1 MKVILRQD
9 YDALGKI
16 GDMVT
21 VKDGFARN
29 FLIPKQIAVLA
40 NQKNMKLLQEE
51 RKTFERQQNKDKKQA
66 EGLAKELEKV
76 SITATVSVGE
86 EDRVFG
92 SVTAQTIADLLKE
105 KGYDIDKKKIHLEEP
120 IKALGIY
127 TVSLK
132 LHQDVDAN
140 VRVWVVKE

>member
-1 MKVILRQD
+1 MKIILRQD
-9 YDALGKI
+9 YDALGKM

-21 VKDGFARN
+21 VKDGYARN

-40 NQKNMKLLQEE
+40 NQKNMKILQEE

>member
-1 MKVILRQD
+1 MKIILRQD
-9 YDALGKI
+9 YDALGKM

-21 VKDGFARN
+21 VKDGYARN

-40 NQKNMKLLQEE
+40 NQKNMKILQEE

-105 KGYDIDKKKIHLEEP
+105 KGYDIDKKKIHLDEP

>member
-21 VKDGFARN
+21 VKDGYARN

-40 NQKNMKLLQEE
+40 NQKNMMILREE
-51 RKTFERQQNKDKKQA
+51 RKTFERLQNKDKKQA

-86 EDRVFG
+86 EDRIFG

>member
-1 MKVILRQD
+1 MKIILRQD
-9 YDALGKI
+9 FEALGKI

-21 VKDGFARN
+21 VKDGYARN
-29 FLIPKQIAVLA
+29 FLIPKQIAILA
-40 NQKNMKLLQEE
+40 NQKNMKILEQE
-51 RKTFERQQNKDKKQA
+51 RKRLEIQRNKDKHQA
-66 EGLAKELEKV
+66 EALAKELEKV
-76 SITATVSVGE
+76 SITATVTVGE

-92 SVTAQTIADLLKE
+92 SVTAQIIAELLKE

>member
-1 MKVILRQD
+1 MKIILRQD
-9 YDALGKI
+9 YDALGKM

-21 VKDGFARN
+21 VKDGYARN

-40 NQKNMKLLQEE
+40 NQKNMMILREE

-86 EDRVFG
+86 EDRIFG

>member
-1 MKVILRQD
+1 MKIILRQD
-9 YDALGKI
+9 YDALGKM

-21 VKDGFARN
+21 VKDGYARN

-40 NQKNMKLLQEE
+40 NQKNMKILQEE
-51 RKTFERQQNKDKKQA
+51 SKTFERQQNKDKKQA

-105 KGYDIDKKKIHLEEP
+105 KGYDIDKKKIHLEES